1 MVLPGAISLI
11 ANAWVL
17 GDAICYVNVYLSYLF
32 YIAGMSLIAVLTT
45 SKLLILKYPSRTAN
59 WTMSMAHRVCWLVF
73 ILVFITH
80 IIIPLAVDMK
90 DVAFAY
96 TTYSCLYGFRA
107 DSWQKLLPI
116 LSILTMFIPNIVIVA
131 TTIPTLKYLYT
142 ARRSA
147 RRAGGSVPWQGTLT
161 VALTAVVYCITSLPL
176 FISQIIKDIVKEHPK
191 SPNTLLHYQRI
202 SFFVSMLNIMSN
214 FYIYAMT
221 VRSFR
226 RFLFGRI
233 VSHLS
238 FLSQTFWN
246 MTSSTGEVN
255 EDVAVLLH

>member
-142 ARRSA
+142 ATRSA

-161 VALTAVVYCITSLPL
+161 VALTAVVYCISTLPL
-176 FISQIIKDIVKEHPK
+176 FIYFICSNYITESSGPFKV
-191 SPNTLLHYQRI
+191 YYRRI
-202 SFFVSMLNIMSN
+202 SYFVSLINIMSN

-221 VRSFR
+221 IMSFR
-226 RFLFGRI
+226 RFLCSKILCKLPVFSKISMTFSAGKII
-233 VSHLS
+233 VL
-238 FLSQTFWN
+238 QYIQ
-246 MTSSTGEVN
+246 
-255 EDVAVLLH
+255 